1 MTLNELIKEAQK
13 WADRGYG
20 EKPIFTCP
28 VVTENGDIDLEIEG
42 IASDTS
48 PGYEPNFL
56 FIMAGEK
63 AEIKIR
69 EEIK

>member
-1 MTLNELIKEAQK
+1 MTLNEHKKNVDEWVDK
-13 WADRGYG
+13 GYG

-28 VVTENGDIDLEIEG
+28 VVTENGNIDLEIEG

-56 FIMAGEK
+56 FIMSGEK
-63 AEIKIR
+63 NENKR
-69 EEIK
+69 